1 MSRKSAP
8 DDTGKNLNELITMSV
23 SVPSGKW
30 NLIDI
35 PCGLARGEPSGRL
48 GIPVES
54 EKRTVTGIGLPVK
67 IIALLRRAASGVA

>member
-23 SVPSGKW
+23 SLPSGKW

-48 GIPVES
+48 AVDDAEVRFCTHLKGKASWFLPFNE
-54 EKRTVTGIGLPVK
+54 GLST
-67 IIALLRRAASGVA
+67 AE